1 MSSLVSLGDFI
12 STQKG
17 YAFKSKWYSKEGHP
31 IVKVS
36 DFTSDSIDSTKLVL
50 IPDDV
55 ACNYSRYTL
64 NTNDVI
70 IQTVGSWPSNP
81 ASVVGKA
88 VRVPKSVQ
96 DALLNQNAVKL
107 IPNEKINN
115 GYLFYL
121 LRSDQ
126 FKDYIVGT
134 AQGAASQASIT
145 LDSIKA
151 FTFEVPL
158 LSIQQKIASILS
170 SYDNQIENNNY
181 RIAILEDMAQKL
193 YREWFVKFRFPGYE
207 EIEMVVSEL
216 GEIPERWEV
225 VSASDTMEINP
236 RTTLTKEGEK
246 PYLSMSYLSENSMV
260 IKGNEYRSGNS
271 GTKFKN
277 SDTLFARITPSL
289 ENGKTGYVQFL
300 DDENPIGFGS
310 TEFIVLRSK
319 TLTPEYVYCLARSEN
334 FRANAI
340 KSMTGATGRQRVQNS
355 CFDNYFF
362 AQPSEDALKQF
373 TNIVRPMFELINS
386 LHRKN
391 LNLRQQRD
399 LLLPKLISGKLNISK
414 MENI

>member
-1 MSSLVSLGDFI
+1 MNWKALKLKEMTSKIGSGATPRGGKNSYKESGISLVRSLNVYDFKFE
-12 STQKG
+12 TKDLA
-17 YAFKSKWYSKEGHP
+17 Y
-31 IVKVS
+31 
-36 DFTSDSIDSTKLVL
+36 IDENQAGRLSNVTLEENDILLNITGASVARCTI
-50 IPDDV
+50 IPDNILPARVNQHVSIIRIKKNIADPYFV
-55 ACNYSRYTL
+55 LYSINSDYYKHR
-64 NTNDVI
+64 
-70 IQTVGSWPSNP
+70 
-81 ASVVGKA
+81 
-88 VRVPKSVQ
+88 
-96 DALLNQNAVKL
+96 LLSL
-107 IPNEKINN
+107 
-115 GYLFYL
+115 
-121 LRSDQ
+121 
-126 FKDYIVGT
+126 
-134 AQGAASQASIT
+134 AQGGATREALTKEMIEKFE
-145 LDSIKA
+145 IKLP
-151 FTFEVPL
+151 PL
-158 LSIQQKIASILS
+158 PTQQKIASILS
-170 SYDNQIENNNY
+170 AYDDLIENNNR
-181 RIAILEDMAQKL
+181 RISILEEIAQKL
-193 YREWFVKFRFPGYE
+193 YREWFVKFRFPGHE
-207 EIEMVVSEL
+207 EIKMVESEVGL
-216 GEIPERWEV
+216 IPEGWKI

-362 AQPSEDALKQF
+362 AQPSEDTLKQF
-373 TNIVRPMFELINS
+373 TNIVRPMFELINL

-391 LNLRQQRD
+391 LNLKKQSD
-399 LLLPKLISGKLNISK
+399 LLLPKLISGKIDVK
-414 MENI
+414 

>member
-1 MSSLVSLGDFI
+1 MIGAW
-12 STQKG
+12 G
-17 YAFKSKWYSKEGHP
+17 YPRGW
-31 IVKVS
+31 
-36 DFTSDSIDSTKLVL
+36 
-50 IPDDV
+50 
-55 ACNYSRYTL
+55 
-64 NTNDVI
+64 
-70 IQTVGSWPSNP
+70 
-81 ASVVGKA
+81 
-88 VRVPKSVQ
+88 
-96 DALLNQNAVKL
+96 
-107 IPNEKINN
+107 
-115 GYLFYL
+115 
-121 LRSDQ
+121 
-126 FKDYIVGT
+126 
-134 AQGAASQASIT
+134 
-145 LDSIKA
+145 
-151 FTFEVPL
+151 
-158 LSIQQKIASILS
+158 
-170 SYDNQIENNNY
+170 
-181 RIAILEDMAQKL
+181 
-193 YREWFVKFRFPGYE
+193 
-207 EIEMVVSEL
+207 EI
-216 GEIPERWEV
+216 
-225 VSASDTMEINP
+225 VSASSAMDINP
-236 RTTLTKEGEK
+236 RTTLAREGDK
-246 PYLSMSYLSENSMV
+246 PYIGMSYLSENSMV

>member
-1 MSSLVSLGDFI
+1 MDWK
-12 STQKG
+12 T
-17 YAFKSKWYSKEGHP
+17 SKL
-31 IVKVS
+31 
-36 DFTSDSIDSTKLVL
+36 DDVL
-50 IPDDV
+50 ISIIGGGTPSK
-55 ACNYSRYTL
+55 SRPEYWHG
-64 NTNDVI
+64 DI
-70 IQTVGSWPSNP
+70 PW
-81 ASVVGKA
+81 ASVKDMADDKFRLSATKDYITQEGLDNSATNLIPKGTVITATRMGLGRCFINQVDMSINQDLKA
-88 VRVPKSVQ
+88 
-96 DALLNQNAVKL
+96 L
-107 IPNEKINN
+107 IPNDKINN
-115 GYLFYL
+115 DFLLWLVVSKSSELENLGTGTTVKGIRLED
-121 LRSDQ
+121 LRSLE
-126 FKDYIVGT
+126 F
-134 AQGAASQASIT
+134 
-145 LDSIKA
+145 LLP
-151 FTFEVPL
+151 PL
-158 LSIQQKIASILS
+158 PTQQKIASILS
-170 SYDNQIENNNY
+170 AYDDLIENNNR
-181 RIAILEDMAQKL
+181 RISILEEMAQKL
-193 YREWFVKFRFPGYE
+193 YREWFVKFRFPGHE
-207 EIEMVVSEL
+207 DVKMVDSEL
-216 GEIPERWEV
+216 GEIPEGWEV
-225 VSASDTMEINP
+225 VSVSNAMDINP
-236 RTTLTKEGEK
+236 RTTLAREGDK
-246 PYLSMSYLSENSMV
+246 PYIGMSYLSENSMV